1 MKKINHYMAGFTLIT
16 ALMMVNTDV
25 LAANE
30 AQYHFLPTDTVVNN
44 VKTSLESHGID
55 SSNMNI
61 DADTEGVVKLSGEV
75 ASKQQAE
82 IVTRLAM
89 HAEGVYAVLGDLR
102 YDSQQMGSS
111 EAPAVPPG
119 MDPVMDNVPAEESS
133 TQLN

>member
-1 MKKINHYMAGFTLIT
+1 MKKINHYVAGFTLMT
-16 ALMMVNTDV
+16 ALMSFNTDV

-55 SSNMNI
+55 PSNMNI
-61 DADTEGVVKLSGEV
+61 NADVEGVVRLSGEV
-75 ASKQQAE
+75 TSKQQAE

-89 HAEGVYAVLGDLR
+89 HADGVYAVLGDLR
-102 YDSQQMGSS
+102 YDSQPMGSS
-111 EAPAVPPG
+111 EAPVVPPG
-119 MDPVMDNVPAEESS
+119 MDPVMDSVSADETS